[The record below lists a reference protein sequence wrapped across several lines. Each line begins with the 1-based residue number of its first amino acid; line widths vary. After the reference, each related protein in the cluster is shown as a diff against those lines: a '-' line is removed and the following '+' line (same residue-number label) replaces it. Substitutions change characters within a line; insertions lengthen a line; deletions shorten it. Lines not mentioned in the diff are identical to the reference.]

1 MKNLLQSIV
10 NLIFLLIP
18 FLGLA
23 KEKIIV
29 LKHDTINLR
38 DGDKVFYRKG
48 DDFSGE
54 VKYGSDSY
62 FTVVQI
68 DSGYITKRTDF
79 LANGMKRLEENFSK
93 GRYNGPYKEWNYSGV
108 LIICGHYSNSYA
120 DSIWTFYY
128 SNGIKETEGAFLPD
142 TTKLI
147 DDFKIIRSE
156 ISSDPPYDTREE
168 TRICDKHSPPH
179 GEWVFYNFRG
189 KISKRLV
196 FDKGILKSF
205 EVGDHPEE

>member
-1 MKNLLQSIV
+1 MKNFLLTLV

-18 FLGLA
+18 FLGMG

-54 VKYGSDSY
+54 VKNGRDNY

-68 DSGYITKRTDF
+68 DSGFITRRTDF
-79 LANGMKRLEENFSK
+79 LANGTKRLEENFSK
-93 GRYNGPYKEWNYSGV
+93 GRYDGPYKEWNYSGI
-108 LIICGHYSNSYA
+108 LIECGHYSNSYA

-128 SNGIKETEGAFLPD
+128 NNGIKESEGAFLPD

-147 DDFKIIRSE
+147 DDFEIVRSE
-156 ISSDPPYDTREE
+156 ISLDPPYDIRQNTK
-168 TRICDKHSPPH
+168 ICDKHSPPH